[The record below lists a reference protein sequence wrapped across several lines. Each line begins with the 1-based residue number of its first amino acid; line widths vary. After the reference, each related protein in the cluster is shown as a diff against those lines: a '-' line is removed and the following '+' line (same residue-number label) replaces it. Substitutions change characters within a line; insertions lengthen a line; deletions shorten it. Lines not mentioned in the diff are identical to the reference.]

1 MNLENCQANINTARI
16 KNMNHQHI
24 GNENLDNVKKKS
36 FCNEL
41 QIGSQAV
48 FSLFYAVLGL

>member
-1 MNLENCQANINTARI
+1 
-16 KNMNHQHI
+16 MNHQHI
-24 GNENLDNVKKKS
+24 GNENLDYVKKKS

-48 FSLFYAVLGL
+48 FSLFYAVLGLWLQSRNSIIECDLL

>member
-1 MNLENCQANINTARI
+1 
-16 KNMNHQHI
+16 MNHQHI

>member
-1 MNLENCQANINTARI
+1 
-16 KNMNHQHI
+16 MNHQHI

-36 FCNEL
+36 FYNEL

-48 FSLFYAVLGL
+48 FSLFYAVLGLWLQSRNSIIECDLL